1 MFQSLSA
8 AHTLAADSGAG
19 NMVATGDVK
28 LPTSLQH
35 QLDNIRKSRGR
46 SSTSN
51 HQQREGVDKQSVSS
65 DVIMNAVTVRPVMTH
80 CLDGNI
86 VNDSVSYSFLT
97 LCEGWMLH
105 LGLVSQMEW
114 PKEKQWHSG
123 SSLMS
128 VNKNYIHVVS

>member
-51 HQQREGVDKQSVSS
+51 HQGVDKQSVSS
-65 DVIMNAVTVRPVMTH
+65 DVIMNAVTVRPVM
-80 CLDGNI
+80 NS
-86 VNDSVSYSFLT
+86 N
-97 LCEGWMLH
+97 
-105 LGLVSQMEW
+105 
-114 PKEKQWHSG
+114 
-123 SSLMS
+123 SLS
-128 VNKNYIHVVS
+128 